1 MSRVRI
7 MLTVAAAVAGALPR
21 ASAFAPGAP
30 LGALRARLS
39 ARARAGTLARAR
51 AGGARMVATEPA
63 GVKESPQPSPDFKF
77 SMEDITSVCKRRGF
91 IFPSSEIYQ
100 GTPAHGEM
108 FAGPRLRVL
117 GVARSRVWEHA
128 GASRMLCCSG
138 ALHALSAAA

>member
-7 MLTVAAAVAGALPR
+7 MLTVATAVAGALPR

-30 LGALRARLS
+30 LGALRARLAARS
-39 ARARAGTLARAR
+39 SVPARARAPR

-100 GTPAHGEM
+100 GTPAPG
-108 FAGPRLRVL
+108 ARGRLL
-117 GVARSRVWEHA
+117 APH
-128 GASRMLCCSG
+128 
-138 ALHALSAAA
+138 